1 MTRITAMT
9 LVLAAAV
16 SAAFAEPFDTK
27 GWSWKR
33 PLETGGTAG
42 FTQVIVPPE
51 VFDASQPTLSD
62 LRVLNG
68 RGELAQSAV
77 FFGRT
82 ADVVRVEWKPAQ
94 LLNRAFEPAKFERA
108 TLDFGQP
115 VLKNRTRLNL
125 SGDNFR
131 RRALVEASTD
141 TLAWESIA
149 ENLFLFDISLPG
161 KQFKVDTLDFP
172 DNNFRYLRVT
182 VFNMPDDPR
191 RVEIISA
198 EAAQERKIA
207 AGELLPVEAVLTASR
222 VDDKLKASIFE
233 WDLRWRNLPVALA
246 SFDIAD
252 AFFDRAFE
260 LYGRNS
266 TTETVTVRI
275 EGGTEKREQEAPW
288 ASVGSGVLY
297 RILEQDKTLESLNA
311 DWISAPY
318 RHIQLRVMNGDNP
331 PLRVKGAKFQR
342 RSASVVFYARQGESY
357 ALVGGNPVAGTPNF
371 DITRA
376 VRNLDERTLA
386 QVALGPP
393 VELAAAADLA
403 PWSERN
409 SLLIYAAL
417 GVAVAAM
424 LLLIVRGMR
433 SAGTPKPE

>member
-1 MTRITAMT
+1 MRRWIALT
-9 LVLAAAV
+9 LGMALAA
-16 SAAFAEPFDTK
+16 SAAAEPFDTK

-33 PLETGGTAG
+33 ALVTDGTAG
-42 FTQVIVPPE
+42 FTQVLVPPE
-51 VFDASQPTLSD
+51 VFDASQPSLAD
-62 LRVLNG
+62 LRVLDD
-68 RGELAQSAV
+68 RGALAQSAV

-82 ADVVRVEWKPAQ
+82 ADVVRVEWKRAE
-94 LLNRAFEPAKFERA
+94 LINRAFEPAKLERA

-115 VLKNRTRLNL
+115 VLKNRVRLNL

-141 TLAWESIA
+141 SLTWETVA
-149 ENLFLFDISLPG
+149 EDLLLFDISMPG
-161 KQFKVDTLDFP
+161 KQFKVNTLDFP

-207 AGELLPVEAVLTASR
+207 AHDLVPVEAALTASR

-233 WDLRWRNLPVALA
+233 WDLGWRNLPVAAA
-246 SFDIAD
+246 SFEIED
-252 AFFDRAFE
+252 AYFDRAFE

-275 EGGTEKREQEAPW
+275 EGGTEQREQEAPW
-288 ASVGSGVLY
+288 AAVRSGVLY
-297 RILEQDKTLESLNA
+297 RILEQDKTLESLGAN
-311 DWISAPY
+311 WISAPY
-318 RHIQLRVMNGDNP
+318 RYLQLRVMNGDNP
-331 PLRVKGAKFQR
+331 PVRVKGAKFRQR
-342 RSASVVFYARQGESY
+342 TASVVFDARSGETYS
-357 ALVGGNPVAGTPNF
+357 LIGGNPGAGMPNF

-386 QVALGPP
+386 QAALGPSAA
-393 VELAAAADLA
+393 LAATTDLA

-409 SLLIYAAL
+409 SVLIYAVL
-417 GVAVAAM
+417 GIAVAAM
-424 LLLIVRGMR
+424 LFLIVRGMK